1 MADLALST
9 VDFDVLIEND
19 AMEIVDGDDAIV
31 QHLKLR
37 LQFFF
42 AEWFLDKRLG
52 VPYIQQILVKNP
64 NLGAVRNI
72 IREVVLE
79 TPGIAS
85 IDRFDLSVDAIIRKL
100 TVGVTAVKDD
110 GEILDF
116 TGEFI
121 IG

>member
-52 VPYIQQILVKNP
+52 VPYIEQILVKNP

-100 TVGVTAVKDD
+100 TVYVTAVKDD